1 MRAET
6 DVTIS
11 GAYGAVLNAGGGAT
25 GLEIAVDG
33 IDVVVRDLTLT
44 GGTATKAVAAGGVGG
59 GGILCERA
67 GGATLTLEEV
77 TITGNTTWAELVP
90 HARGFVV
97 VEAGSGRRTI
107 TGNTTWAYGGGLYVD
122 GCTVTMEGGAITH
135 NTAQAGA
142 GAFVIGVGA
151 ATVVN
156 ITGSEVASNTASL
169 SGGGLYVMTGG
180 KDATVDL
187 VDTRVS
193 GDTSMG
199 GGGGLGLADG
209 GVPDTSTRVTC
220 TGGSFVG
227 NVAEDAALPGGGV
240 YLVSSW
246 GNGVAFTSTGCDFG
260 AAGTDEDN
268 TPADTYVYGK
278 SAYIYASGASFSC
291 DGSGCR

>member
-77 TITGNTTWAELVP
+77 
-90 HARGFVV
+90 
-97 VEAGSGRRTI
+97 TI

-268 TPADTYVYGK
+268 TPSDTYVYGK